1 MNSIRAK
8 VTGIE
13 CNENLHRVMLSAGNQ
28 VFTVI
33 TLELADEYAVGALVD
48 ICFKPAH
55 VALAKNI
62 AGEVSIANRLQAT
75 VLEIQKGKLLVDMQL
90 ESEAGKFFA
99 LTTTEAVERMRI
111 VQGDSVTALMK
122 ASDLYLSRVEGL

>member
-1 MNSIRAK
+1 MNRIRAM

-13 CNENLHRVMLSAGNQ
+13 CNENLHRVTLSAGNQ

-33 TLELADEYAVGALVD
+33 TLELGEEYAVGALVD
-48 ICFKPAH
+48 IRFKSAH

-75 VLEIQKGKLLVDMQL
+75 VLEMQKGKLLVDMEL
-90 ESEAGKFFA
+90 ESEAGKFYA

-111 VQGDSVTALMK
+111 VPGDSVTALMN
-122 ASDLYLSRVEGL
+122 ASDLHLSRLEEL